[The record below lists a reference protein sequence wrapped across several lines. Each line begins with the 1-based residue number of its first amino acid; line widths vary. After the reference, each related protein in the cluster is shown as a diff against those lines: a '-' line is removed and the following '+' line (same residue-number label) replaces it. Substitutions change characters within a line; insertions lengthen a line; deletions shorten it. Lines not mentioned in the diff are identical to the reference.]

1 MDRWVAPFP
10 LTPGWRHYYPAPPC
24 LLDAAPINAVIKPAL
39 AVGPIPIPTQ
49 LQQSGPSPLLQLRH
63 RWNPC
68 HRVDTWSKRINSCTC
83 TCRPPRAI
91 ASPANPSIIF
101 FHHQQPQLGSTSA
114 CTTVPIALQLCL
126 PEHLPM
132 NLLKGWTVL
141 RSAKGSL
148 TPATTSASTSLRT
161 SLVGQVVGGG
171 LCPATG

>member
-1 MDRWVAPFP
+1 MGGTFSVDTWVAALLPGAP
-10 LTPGWRHYYPAPPC
+10 LPSRRCPNKCCDKA
-24 LLDAAPINAVIKPAL
+24 
-39 AVGPIPIPTQ
+39 
-49 LQQSGPSPLLQLRH
+49 GPSSWSDTNTNTAPAVRPITIAPVKAQVE
-63 RWNPC
+63 PC

-161 SLVGQVVGGG
+161 SLVEQVVGGG
-171 LCPATG
+171 LWPATG